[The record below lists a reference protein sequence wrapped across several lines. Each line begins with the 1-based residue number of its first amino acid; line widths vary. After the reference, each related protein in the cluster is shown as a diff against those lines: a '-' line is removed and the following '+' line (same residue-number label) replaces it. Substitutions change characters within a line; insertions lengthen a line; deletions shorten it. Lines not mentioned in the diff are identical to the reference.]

1 MFGIGFGELVIILVV
16 LLIAVGPD
24 KMPTFMKAVGKGLRE
39 FRRATRELR
48 SSVGIDELLRDEDL
62 RDLRRPID
70 LNSPAR
76 RSAKPTRPAYELT
89 DDDLEKEF
97 PSEGTDLA
105 HMKAHPPEPVVEAEP
120 EPEPEPAA
128 HAGPESEE
136 LDPEELDPEEL
147 EPEPAPV
154 AREADVDGE
163 GDLPGGS
170 RP

>member
-70 LNSPAR
+70 LNAPAR
-76 RSAKPTRPAYELT
+76 RPAKPARPAYELT

-120 EPEPEPAA
+120 EAEAEEPASA
-128 HAGPESEE
+128 AEAALE
-136 LDPEELDPEEL
+136 PEELDPDELEE
-147 EPEPAPV
+147 EPEPVPV